1 MATEMPTD
9 GSGSVSRIPVAVR
22 WLRYLVPRSLQR
34 QAALALLGLALLIVA
49 GGGTA
54 LYSVRELTLVSRQLA
69 EERIM
74 RVQVTQDLVGETSA
88 ISLEAY
94 QLITTASASDAHRIY
109 AQMLL
114 HLETLDRLV
123 TQLGTASEDMVV
135 LDLHHASQLFRNS
148 ANVATQLHED
158 ILRSEAEFAKALQ
171 HRIGQLED
179 RSGREPL
186 PLIALLQQL
195 GNARRVDEVQA
206 LRAKLPRDTRPATP
220 SLTVAA
226 GNPESQVQNLF
237 SLRLRLLGKQ
247 EVMTSLRDE
256 LHRQSQAM
264 ASIAHTLSTA
274 STQDYREAVQRLAIA
289 SENNQRWLLMLFIS
303 SLLVTYAI
311 ARMFLGRHVIG
322 RLDEVSHYLRGNVSD
337 KEPCIVPVQGRDEI
351 AEMARALE
359 KFLEDRRQLART
371 RASLEIEQQRLAA
384 IIDNTA
390 DSIIVLHDGC
400 IQQLNSAGERMFGW
414 RSVELVGQP
423 VENLLS
429 QFDPPLEIAHAA
441 ARSAT
446 GRNRSGQGFPVEVSV
461 SEVASQDGSMSILVA
476 RDVTLRRAVEQ
487 QLIAARDAA
496 VAARAAQ
503 TVFLTKMSHE
513 LRTPLNAILGYAQIL
528 QKDKTW
534 TEPQAAG
541 LRTIESSGEHL
552 LMLIND
558 ILEIAKIEAGKV
570 DLNPGPIHLPTFL
583 QVVSDIIMV
592 KARQKNVGFVFETLG
607 DLPQT
612 VKVEEKRLRQVLLN
626 LLGNAVK
633 FTDQGQV
640 CLAVRMLDVDGTQA
654 RIRFEVRDTGIGID
668 ESQLQRLF
676 EPFEQVCDATRRQ
689 TGTGLGLS
697 ISRQLIRLMGSDIQV
712 ESAPGQ
718 GSVFWFDLC
727 LPVLAAEVETVPA
740 EGKVI
745 GYEGATRSILIVD
758 DTTENRKMLAYLL
771 SSLGFQVDEAE
782 NGPAALEHVQASK
795 PDLILMD
802 MLMPMMDGLEATRRI
817 RQNETLAHIPI
828 MIISATVSDEDQPKW
843 RAAGGDAFVAKPI
856 KRETLLRQIGLLL
869 GLAWT
874 YQQPGTTF
882 GEPPVWEAPLS
893 FEVVPTRQELQ
904 ELHYYTRV
912 GNMSSISAEALRIL
926 ALDERYRPF
935 TDKVQYLAKTYQSKA
950 LVALVEECM
959 GDHPE

>member
-1 MATEMPTD
+1 MPRT
-9 GSGSVSRIPVAVR
+9 
-22 WLRYLVPRSLQR
+22 LQR

-49 GGGTA
+49 GGGIA

-74 RVQVTQDLVGETSA
+74 RVQVTQDLVAETSA

-94 QLITTASASDAHRIY
+94 RLITTASAGEAYRDY
-109 AQMLL
+109 AQMLQ

-123 TQLGTASEDMVV
+123 VQLGTASGDAVV
-135 LDLHHASQLFRNS
+135 LDLHQASQLFRNS

-158 ILRSEAEFAKALQ
+158 ILRTETEFVQALQ
-171 HRIGQLED
+171 HRIGQLD
-179 RSGREPL
+179 VQSGHEQL
-186 PLIALLQQL
+186 QLIALLQQL
-195 GNARRVDEVQA
+195 GNARRIDEVQA
-206 LRAKLPRDTRPATP
+206 LRAKLPRDTRPATA
-220 SLTVAA
+220 STAAVA
-226 GNPESQVQNLF
+226 GNPESPVQNLF
-237 SLRLRLLGKQ
+237 SLRLKLLREQ
-247 EVMTSLRDE
+247 EVMASLRDE
-256 LHRQSQAM
+256 LHHQSQAM

-274 STQDYREAVQRLAIA
+274 STQDYREAVQRLATA

-303 SLLVTYAI
+303 SLLVTYTI
-311 ARMFLGRHVIG
+311 AHMFLGRHVIG
-322 RLDEVSHYLRGNVSD
+322 RLDKVSHYLRGNISD
-337 KEPCIVPVQGRDEI
+337 KEPCIVPVEGRDEI
-351 AEMARALE
+351 ADMARALE
-359 KFLEDRRQLART
+359 RFLEDRRQLAQT
-371 RASLEIEQQRLAA
+371 RGSLEIEQQRLAA
-384 IIDNTA
+384 IIDHTA
-390 DSIIVLHDGC
+390 DSIIVLHDGR

-414 RSVELVGQP
+414 QSVELVGQP

-429 QFDPPLEIAHAA
+429 LFDPPLDITHAA

-446 GRNRSGQGFPVEVSV
+446 GRNRGGQDFPVEVSV
-461 SEVASQDGSMSILVA
+461 SEVAGQDGLMSVLVA
-476 RDVTLRRAVEQ
+476 RDVTLRKAVEQ
-487 QLIAARDAA
+487 QLVAARDAA

-541 LRTIESSGEHL
+541 LKTIQSSGEHL

-592 KARQKNVGFVFETLG
+592 KARQKNVGFVFETSG
-607 DLPQT
+607 DLPQS
-612 VKVEEKRLRQVLLN
+612 VQVEEKRLRQVLLN

-633 FTDQGQV
+633 FTDRGQV
-640 CLAVRMLDVDGTQA
+640 CLAVRVLAADDTQA
-654 RIRFEVRDTGIGID
+654 TIRFEVSDTGIGID
-668 ESQLQRLF
+668 ELQLQRLF
-676 EPFEQVCDATRRQ
+676 QPFEQVCDTTRRQ

-712 ESAPGQ
+712 KSEPDQ

-727 LPVLAAEVETVPA
+727 LPVLAAAVEPVPA
-740 EGKVI
+740 EGTVI
-745 GYEGATRSILIVD
+745 GYEGAPRSILIVD
-758 DTTENRKMLAYLL
+758 DITENRKMLAYLL
-771 SSLGFQVDEAE
+771 SNLGFQVDEAE
-782 NGPAALEHVQASK
+782 NGQAALERVQTSK

-802 MLMPMMDGLEATRRI
+802 MLMPVMDGLEATRRI
-817 RQNETLAHIPI
+817 RQNETSAHIPI

-869 GLAWT
+869 GLTWT
-874 YQQPGTTF
+874 YQQPGTSS
-882 GEPPVWEAPLS
+882 GESPAWQETPS

-904 ELHYYTRV
+904 ALHHYTRV
-912 GNMSSISAEALRIL
+912 GNMGSISDEALRIQT
-926 ALDERYRPF
+926 LDERYRPF
-935 TDKVQYLAKTYQSKA
+935 TDKVQYLARTYQSKA
-950 LVALVEECM
+950 LVALVEDCM
-959 GDHPE
+959 AQRPE

>member
-1 MATEMPTD
+1 M
-9 GSGSVSRIPVAVR
+9 
-22 WLRYLVPRSLQR
+22 PRSLQR

-94 QLITTASASDAHRIY
+94 QLITTASAGEAHRIY

-123 TQLGTASEDMVV
+123 AQLGTASGDAVV

-158 ILRSEAEFAKALQ
+158 ILRTEADFVQALQ
-171 HRIGQLED
+171 HRIGQLEAQ
-179 RSGREPL
+179 SGPEQL
-186 PLIALLQQL
+186 SLIALLQQL
-195 GNARRVDEVQA
+195 GNARRIDEVQA
-206 LRAKLPRDTRPATP
+206 LRAKLPRDTRPATA
-220 SLTVAA
+220 STAAAA
-226 GNPESQVQNLF
+226 GNPESPVQNLF
-237 SLRLRLLGKQ
+237 SLRLRLLGEQ

-256 LHRQSQAM
+256 LHSQSLAM
-264 ASIAHTLSTA
+264 ASIARTLSTA
-274 STQDYREAVQRLAIA
+274 STQDYREAVQRLATA
-289 SENNQRWLLMLFIS
+289 SENNRRWLLMLFIS

-322 RLDEVSHYLRGNVSD
+322 RLDQVSHYLRGNVSD

-359 KFLEDRRQLART
+359 RFLEDRRQLAQT

-384 IIDNTA
+384 IIDHTA
-390 DSIIVLHDGC
+390 DSIIVLHDGR

-423 VENLLS
+423 VENLIS
-429 QFDPPLEIAHAA
+429 QFDPPLEITHAA

-446 GRNRSGQGFPVEVSV
+446 GCNRSGQCFPVEVSI
-461 SEVASQDGSMSILVA
+461 SEVASQEGLMAILVA
-476 RDVTLRRAVEQ
+476 RDATLRKAVEQ

-503 TVFLTKMSHE
+503 TAFLAKMSHE
-513 LRTPLNAILGYAQIL
+513 LRTPLNAILGYTQIL
-528 QKDKTW
+528 LKDKTW

-541 LRTIESSGEHL
+541 LKTIQSSGEHL

-570 DLNPGPIHLPTFL
+570 ELIPGPVHLPTFL

-592 KARQKNVGFVFETLG
+592 KARQKNVGFVFETWG

-612 VKVEEKRLRQVLLN
+612 VQVDEKRLRQVLLN
-626 LLGNAVK
+626 LLENAVK
-633 FTDQGQV
+633 FTDRGQV
-640 CLAVRMLDVDGTQA
+640 CLGVRVLAVDDTQA

-676 EPFEQVCDATRRQ
+676 QPFEQVCDATRRQ
-689 TGTGLGLS
+689 AGTGLGLS

-712 ESAPGQ
+712 KSEPDQ

-727 LPVLAAEVETVPA
+727 LPVLAAEAEPVPA
-740 EGKVI
+740 EGTMT
-745 GYEGATRSILIVD
+745 GYEGAPRSILIVD
-758 DTTENRKMLAYLL
+758 DITENRNMLAYLL
-771 SSLGFQVDEAE
+771 SILGFRIDEAE
-782 NGPAALEHVQASK
+782 NGQAALERVQESK

-802 MLMPMMDGLEATRRI
+802 MLMPVMDGLEATRRI
-817 RQNETLAHIPI
+817 RQNETSAHIPI
-828 MIISATVSDEDQPKW
+828 IIISATVSDEDQPKW

-869 GLAWT
+869 GLTWT
-874 YQQPGTTF
+874 DQQPGTAA
-882 GEPPVWEAPLS
+882 GEPPASHETPS

-904 ELHYYTRV
+904 ALHHYTRV
-912 GNMSSISAEALRIL
+912 GNMSSILDEALRIQ

-935 TDKVQYLAKTYQSKA
+935 TDKVQYLARTYQSKA
-950 LVALVEECM
+950 LVALVEGCM
-959 GDHPE
+959 GQRHE